1 MKTGICII
9 GAGPAGLTAAIFAAQ
24 AGAHTTVVEANTT
37 PGRKLLLTG
46 AGRCNITHKTDP
58 AELVRTL
65 GPPQGRFLSYC
76 LYKFSPQDVLD
87 FFASL
92 GLKTR
97 TEQDGCVFP
106 ASDRASDVR
115 DALVK
120 QAKKL
125 GVNFLYGRRAGN
137 ITKEGD
143 TFIVHI
149 PKEPVCAEKVIV
161 ATGGLSWPRTGC
173 TGDGYRFARS
183 FGHHTT
189 QTRASLVPLVTLEDW
204 PSKLAG
210 TPVEEVRISAR
221 INNKKIV
228 TAGALIFTDDG
239 IGGPAVL
246 DMSRHLTDYLPA
258 EKAPIEITL
267 DFAPH
272 LEQSGLDKEMAT
284 LISTNPKKKT
294 VNILAEFLPRRL
306 AIFLC
311 ERASCEGGLPG
322 GPIRNSGIPNEQG
335 KGNISNGAG
344 RLKKD
349 VRKKLAATIKALP
362 LSITQTRPI
371 AEATV
376 TRGGVSLKEI
386 EPKTMESKLCP
397 GLFFAGEVLDVDGP
411 CGGYNLQICF
421 STGALAASAAVQNS

>member
-1 MKTGICII
+1 MKTEICII

-24 AGAHTTVVEANTT
+24 AGAHTTVIEANTT

-46 AGRCNITHKTDP
+46 AGRCNLTHKTDP

-92 GLKTR
+92 GLKVR

-106 ASDRASDVR
+106 ASDRSSDVR

-120 QAKKL
+120 RAKKL
-125 GVNFLYGRRAGN
+125 GVNFLYGSRAGN
-137 ITKEGD
+137 ITKQVD
-143 TFIVHI
+143 TFIVHF
-149 PKEPVCAEKVIV
+149 PKEPIQAEKVII

-183 FGHHTT
+183 FGHHIT

-204 PSKLAG
+204 PAQLAG
-210 TPVEEVRISAR
+210 TPVEYVRISAR
-221 INNKKIV
+221 INNKKIA
-228 TAGALIFTDDG
+228 TAGAFIFTDDG

-267 DFAPH
+267 DLAPP
-272 LEQSGLDKEMAT
+272 LEQSGLDKEITA
-284 LISTNPKKKT
+284 LINANPKKKT

-311 ERASCEGGLPG
+311 ERAGCDGGFP
-322 GPIRNSGIPNEQG
+322 
-335 KGNISNGAG
+335 AG

-349 VRKKLAATIKALP
+349 VRKKLASTIKALS
-362 LSITQTRPI
+362 LSITRTRPI

-421 STGALAASAAVQNS
+421 STGALAASAAVQNTQQHRNKGLPH

>member
-9 GAGPAGLTAAIFAAQ
+9 GAGPAGLTAGIFAAQ
-24 AGAHTTVVEANTT
+24 AGAHTTLIEANTT

-46 AGRCNITHKTDP
+46 AGRCNFTHKAEP
-58 AELVRTL
+58 AEVVRTL
-65 GPPQGRFLSYC
+65 GPEQGRFLSYC
-76 LYKFSPQDVLD
+76 LYKFSPQDVLN

-92 GLKTR
+92 ELKTR

-106 ASDRASDVR
+106 ASDRACDVR

-120 QAKKL
+120 RARKL
-125 GVNFLYGRRAGN
+125 GVNFLYGSRAGN
-137 ITKEGD
+137 ITKQAD
-143 TFIVHI
+143 IFIVHI
-149 PKEPVCAEKVIV
+149 PKEAVCAEKVII

-173 TGDGYRFARS
+173 TGDGYRFAQN
-183 FGHHTT
+183 FGHHITK
-189 QTRASLVPLVTLEDW
+189 TRASLVPLVTIEDW
-204 PSKLAG
+204 PAKLAG
-210 TPVEEVRISAR
+210 TPVEDVRISAR

-228 TAGALIFTDDG
+228 TAGAFIFTDDG

-246 DMSRHLTDYLPA
+246 DMSRYLTDYLPA
-258 EKAPIEITL
+258 EEAPIGITL
-267 DFAPH
+267 DLAPH
-272 LEQSGLDKEMAT
+272 IEQSGLDKEITA
-284 LISTNPKKKT
+284 LQSANPKKKI
-294 VNILAEFLPRRL
+294 VNILAEFLPKRL

-311 ERASCEGGLPG
+311 ERAGCDDELAA
-322 GPIRNSGIPNEQG
+322 GPVRNSGILSEQR
-335 KGNISNGAG
+335 KGNISNRAG

-349 VRKKLAATIKALP
+349 VRKKLVATIKALP
-362 LSITQTRPI
+362 LSILRTRAI

-421 STGALAASAAVQNS
+421 STAALAASAAAISS